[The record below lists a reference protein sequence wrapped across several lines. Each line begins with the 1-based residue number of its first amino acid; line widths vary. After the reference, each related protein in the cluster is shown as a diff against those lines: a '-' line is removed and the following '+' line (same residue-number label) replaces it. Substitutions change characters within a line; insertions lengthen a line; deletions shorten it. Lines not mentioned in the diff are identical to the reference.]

1 MNFLFPIIA
10 VFSFYNISTK
20 IIEKFNIKYDTFL
33 FSIIAFLI
41 YLLLITNFIIFKINI
56 IWIYY
61 FSYIIFIFTSLNFI
75 IFQRT
80 KLINSILNNKI
91 SFTIFSIFL
100 ILSLLP
106 LSSADSYAYHLAWP
120 KELILNPEIIFN
132 PLEMEYRVV
141 GNGEI
146 INYIGLLFGTENL
159 QSFLC
164 CVVIYFYVLKKKN
177 KNLLFLI
184 ILSTP
189 VFLKYSLDQKPFLL
203 PCLFFAI
210 FLGNLVNKIHLKD
223 INNLDLIG
231 FFLSLYFFA
240 GSKYP
245 FLVLAVIVSIY
256 ILYLSIKYNFF
267 KRFFIYGFIFFL
279 LFFCPIPFAK
289 YLAFGDPFSP
299 FFEGIF
305 NEGNQD
311 IAELRLMYAFWDG
324 YKLGEEEFIPLLRN
338 LFNFIIPIK
347 PFSVLDTYGFSI
359 LLIFFHRFKHKDEII
374 LILLMALVT
383 SLMVIYTNFQSRW
396 YLFIVTYVI
405 FLSDNFL
412 IPKKFFK
419 IIKFSLIGF
428 SALMFCFYF
437 YFLGFLFYNSSVKGF
452 ENTKEKIMYL
462 YADIKRVKK
471 ITNDELILTNTRANY
486 FSDKLIKFKYPK
498 SFSDQIYEN
507 EKLNFIKF
515 GFFSVGTDY
524 DNLEDLRKY
533 SVLRHFK
540 DDCYTIIDYSDK
552 LVAKR
557 NLFSS
562 KNYEKFAILKFKK
575 QIKDCLNF

>member
-33 FSIIAFLI
+33 FSIISFLI

-75 IFQRT
+75 IFRRT
-80 KLINSILNNKI
+80 KLINLILNNKI

-146 INYIGLLFGTENL
+146 INYIGLLFGSENL

-245 FLVLAVIVSIY
+245 LLVLAVIVSIY

-311 IAELRLMYAFWDG
+311 VAELRLMYAFWDG

-347 PFSVLDTYGFSI
+347 PFSFLDTFGFSI
-359 LLIFFHRFKHKDEII
+359 LLIFFYRFKHKDEII

-396 YLFIVTYVI
+396 YLFIVTYVVFI
-405 FLSDNFL
+405 SDNVL

-419 IIKFSLIGF
+419 TIKFSLIGF

-437 YFLGFLFYNSSVKGF
+437 YFFGFVFYNSSVKGF
-452 ENTKEKIMYL
+452 EDTKEKIMYL

-515 GFFSVGTDY
+515 GFFSVGTNY

-540 DDCYTIIDYSDK
+540 EDCYTIIDYSDK

-562 KNYEKFAILKFKK
+562 KDYEKFAILKFKK

>member
-1 MNFLFPIIA
+1 MSFLFPIIA

-41 YLLLITNFIIFKINI
+41 YLILITNFIIFKINI

-61 FSYIIFIFTSLNFI
+61 LSYIIFIFTSLNFI

-146 INYIGLLFGTENL
+146 INYIGLLFGSENL

-245 FLVLAVIVSIY
+245 FLVLAAIVAIY
-256 ILYLSIKYNFF
+256 ILILSIRHNFF
-267 KRFFIYGFIFFL
+267 KRFIIYGFIFFL

-324 YKLGEEEFIPLLRN
+324 YKLGEDEFIPLLRN
-338 LFNFIIPIK
+338 LFNFIVPIK
-347 PFSVLDTYGFSI
+347 PFSLLDTYGFSV
-359 LLIFFHRFKHKDEII
+359 LLIFFYRFKHKDEIV
-374 LILLMALVT
+374 LILLMALIT

-396 YLFIVTYVI
+396 YLFIVTYMV

-412 IPKKFFK
+412 IPKKYFK
-419 IIKFSLIGF
+419 TIKFSLIGF

-437 YFLGFLFYNSSVKGF
+437 YFLGFIFYNSSIKSF
-452 ENTKEKIMYL
+452 ENTKEKLIYL
-462 YADIKRVKK
+462 YTEINEIQK
-471 ITNDELILTNTRANY
+471 ITKDELVLTNTRSKY
-486 FSDKLIKFKYPK
+486 FSDKLVKFKYPK
-498 SFSDQIYEN
+498 LFENELNKN
-507 EKLNFIKF
+507 EKLNLIKY
-515 GFFSVGTDY
+515 GFFSVGVNYSDT
-524 DNLEDLRKY
+524 EDLKKY

-540 DDCYTIIDYSDK
+540 DDCYNVIDFSRN

-557 NLFSS
+557 NLFSY
-562 KNYEKFAILKFKK
+562 KNYENFKLLKFNKE
-575 QIKDCLNF
+575 IKHCLIF

>member
-20 IIEKFNIKYDTFL
+20 IIEKFDVKYDTFL

-41 YLLLITNFIIFKINI
+41 YLILITNFIIFKINI

-61 FSYIIFIFTSLNFI
+61 LSYIIFIFTSLNFI
-75 IFQRT
+75 LFQRT
-80 KLINSILNNKI
+80 KLINLILNNKI
-91 SFTIFSIFL
+91 SFIVFAFFL
-100 ILSLLP
+100 TLSLLP

-120 KELILNPEIIFN
+120 KDLILNPEIIFN

-146 INYIGLLFGTENL
+146 INYIGLLFGSENL

-164 CVVIYFYVLKKKN
+164 CVVIYFYVIKKKN
-177 KNLLFLI
+177 KHLLFLI

-203 PCLFFAI
+203 PCLIFAI
-210 FLGNLVNKIHLKD
+210 FLGNLINKIHLKD

-231 FFLSLYFFA
+231 FFLSFYFFA

-245 FLVLAVIVSIY
+245 FLVLAAIVAIY
-256 ILYLSIKYNFF
+256 ILILSIRYNFF
-267 KRFFIYGFIFFL
+267 KRYVIYGFIFFL
-279 LFFCPIPFAK
+279 LCFFPLPFAK

-299 FFEGIF
+299 FLEGIL

-311 IAELRLMYAFWDG
+311 IADLRLMYAFWDG
-324 YKLGEEEFIPLLRN
+324 YKLDEEEFIPLLRN
-338 LFNFIIPIK
+338 LFNFIVPIK
-347 PFSVLDTYGFSI
+347 PFSLLDTYGFSV
-359 LLIFFHRFKHKDEII
+359 LLIFFYRFKHKDEII

-396 YLFIVTYVI
+396 YLFIATYVV

-412 IPKKFFK
+412 IPKKYFK

-428 SALMFCFYF
+428 SALIFCSYF
-437 YFLGFLFYNSSVKGF
+437 YFLGFVFYNSSVKSF
-452 ENTKEKIMYL
+452 EDTKEKTMYL
-462 YADIKRVKK
+462 YADIKKVKN
-471 ITNDELILTNTRANY
+471 IANDELILTNTRANY

-498 SFSDQIYEN
+498 TFSDQIYEN
-507 EKLNFIKF
+507 EKLNLIKF
-515 GFFSVGTDY
+515 GFFSVGVNY
-524 DNLEDLRKY
+524 DNLADLRKY
-533 SVLRHFK
+533 SVLRYFK
-540 DDCYTIIDYSDK
+540 KDCYTIIDYSDN

-557 NLFSS
+557 NLFSN
-562 KNYEKFAILKFKK
+562 KNYEKFVILKFKK
-575 QIKDCLNF
+575 QIKHCLIF